1 MRKILLMLLAT
12 ILMSGCAPG
21 GAEESDKEGTEEGK
35 YNEKASVRSSRALM
49 DDCDDTGGTHVIL
62 FYGNRRIRTAGVA
75 HMRPGEIFEIWLKP
89 ENDLNNRPG
98 IDYETET
105 VTISGKDLA
114 SVWLT
119 AVGTYDST
127 PAPHHELVICV
138 PLGTPKGD
146 YFYNIDITETGSLD
160 PRADV
165 Y

>member
-1 MRKILLMLLAT
+1 MQRIILTLLAT
-12 ILMSGCAPG
+12 ILIPGCAPG
-21 GAEESDKEGTEEGK
+21 GAEESAKEGTEEGQF
-35 YNEKASVRSSRALM
+35 NAKASVRSSRALL
-49 DDCDDTGGTHVIL
+49 DDCDDAGGTHVKL

-75 HMRPGEIFEIWLKP
+75 HLKAGEVFEIWLNP
-89 ENDLNNRPG
+89 ENDANNRPG

-119 AVGTYDST
+119 AVGSYNST

-138 PLGTPKGD
+138 PAGTPGGD
-146 YFYNIDITETGSLD
+146 YFYNIDITDTGSID